1 MKKSSYL
8 WINFSWN
15 SFIQYRAISGPSKLA
30 LFSRMASVTITTK
43 DAHIQFFV
51 N

>member
-15 SFIQYRAISGPSKLA
+15 SLILYSAISGPSKLA
-30 LFSRMASVTITTK
+30 LFSRIAFVMISII
-43 DAHIQFFV
+43 DAPI
-51 N
+51 